1 LGLVGKSR
9 YIGIDQYGFDEVIT
23 YYQNIDSTVMA
34 LKKVNRSGLIG
45 NVVLN
50 RFDLVAIDYTNNYL
64 YLRPGSNYNE
74 DFKYDK
80 SGIGMIAVGPH
91 LNKYYVSTVLIDSP
105 AYEAGIKPGDLIKKH
120 GWWSTRWYSLESLTD
135 RFSGDEGK
143 KINLTIKRDDQKL
156 KKSFILRDLLEN
168 KKDNIR
174 LHK

>member
-80 SGIGMIAVGPH
+80 SGIGMIAVGPQ
-91 LNKYYVSTVLIDSP
+91 
-105 AYEAGIKPGDLIKKH
+105 IKNLR
-120 GWWSTRWYSLESLTD
+120 SRS
-135 RFSGDEGK
+135 FSEIYL
-143 KINLTIKRDDQKL
+143 KIRKTTFACT
-156 KKSFILRDLLEN
+156 S
-168 KKDNIR
+168 KD
-174 LHK
+174 